1 MAEPTFQEVI
11 REALNDRVSQ
21 IHTMIP
27 GEVTSVNSSTASVSV
42 QPLIKSRVRTRD
54 GGFEYETLPV
64 IHNVPLAFPQGGSTF
79 IRWSVQAGDPVEL
92 RFSEVDFGQYRQTG
106 KLAEPGDDTRHG
118 LGYPIACPCFTGHGS
133 VSIPSGDT
141 VVIEGS
147 TVKLGED
154 AAAGAGA
161 NVVKAS
167 EIVAELALLAT
178 ALSTAVGA
186 GPYTPPTSL
195 GSGKVK
201 TE

>member
-1 MAEPTFQEVI
+1 
-11 REALNDRVSQ
+11 
-21 IHTMIP
+21 MIP
-27 GEVTSVNSSTASVSV
+27 GEVTSVNNSTASVSV

-79 IRWSVQAGDPVEL
+79 IRWSVQVGDPVEL

-106 KLAEPGDDTRHG
+106 KIAEPGDDTRHG

-133 VSIPSGDT
+133 VSIPSGDS
-141 VVIEGS
+141 VVIEGG

-154 AAAGAGA
+154 AGSGAGA

-167 EIVAELALLAT
+167 EIIEQLVEIGVEIGKANSGT
-178 ALSTAVGA
+178 GS
-186 GPYTPPTSL
+186 YTPPTSL
-195 GSGKVK
+195 GGGKVK